1 MNGSKAMDKVKSSFR
16 KLKGLS
22 RRKKAVGA
30 VALVA
35 AVAVGSQ
42 LLKGFGSADAAAEYT
57 EYTVQRG
64 SITTSISGSGTV
76 EPLNSYSQTTMA
88 IIADMSQFK
97 FTIYVDE
104 LDLSQLKE
112 GQEVQITCDALPQ
125 LKLTGWVD
133 NIGINGTSTNGVT
146 NYPVKI
152 VFDYV
157 EGMLPVMIGPAAIP
171 VTAAHPE
178 AEVVPVD
185 FKVPVIELKD
195 IYKIYQMG
203 DSEVRAADGINL
215 TIYEEEMVAIIGQS
229 GSGKSTCMNIIGCP
243 DVPTSGT
250 YYLKEQDVSH
260 MTDDEQAE
268 IRNKTLG
275 FIFQQYNL
283 IPKLNVLEN
292 VELPLV
298 YKGVP

>member
-1 MNGSKAMDKVKSSFR
+1 MDKVKSSLG

-22 RRKKAVGA
+22 RRKKAVDA

-104 LDLSQLKE
+104 LDISQLKE

-125 LKLTGWVD
+125 LKLTGRVD

-157 EGMLPVMIGPAAIP
+157 EGMLPGMN
-171 VTAAHPE
+171 VTADIIVDS
-178 AEVVPVD
+178 AEDVL
-185 FKVPVIELKD
+185 VIPS
-195 IYKIYQMG
+195 YAVNRGNTVTM
-203 DSEVRAADGINL
+203 ADGTETKVELSLSDENNIEVKSGL
-215 TIYEEEMVAIIGQS
+215 KEGDVIQVPTILGSGSSGNAMMGGGMMGGAMMGTAPAGGVPAGERPAGNDRSGGNSGNRGTS
-229 GSGKSTCMNIIGCP
+229 GSGGGP
-243 DVPTSGT
+243 G
-250 YYLKEQDVSH
+250 
-260 MTDDEQAE
+260 
-268 IRNKTLG
+268 G
-275 FIFQQYNL
+275 F
-283 IPKLNVLEN
+283 
-292 VELPLV
+292 
-298 YKGVP
+298 